1 MEPSVPTVFN
11 ASQRAKLIE
20 DLSSMQGSDYLEAF
34 NIAVYLQ
41 DAIKL
46 ILDRREEKPLEL
58 LAA

>member
-1 MEPSVPTVFN
+1 MDPAVPTVFN

-20 DLSSMQGSDYLEAF
+20 DINNLQGADYLEAF
-34 NIAVYLQ
+34 NVAVYLQ
-41 DAIKL
+41 DAVKL

>member
-1 MEPSVPTVFN
+1 MDSSVPTVFN
-11 ASQRAKLIE
+11 ASQRTKLIE